1 MASDSLL
8 QSLHSHLAWWG
19 LRQFTSDGT
28 YFQWQRETLSP
39 AEIAAL
45 HRQVEQKR
53 GGSSA
58 DEVLF
63 YDATAHPNILP
74 VLYSQQYDY
83 YLAIGSRV
91 ADRMSGAQCVLDV
104 GCGVGI
110 LTTFYARQHPDKA
123 FIGIDRSPASI
134 ARAQE
139 HAKALGLTNV
149 QFECLDLDHTTPTR
163 SFDLILTTH
172 ALVQAELDPGIPS
185 RRWNTFERT
194 GEGQQQADF
203 ERRTGID
210 TRLDRMSVLL
220 SVHGRMI
227 VFEKT
232 RQLARRVPLQRALAA
247 RGLGLVE
254 QPELIRYRLVEEVAD
269 DGPFYVLGR
278 GASGQLLWDE
288 APEPDEGRPFD
299 RATLKT
305 DLPDPD
311 APLYE
316 NHWPSAQ
323 RIWEQLHDKHLL
335 KETTCQEPDGRQL
348 HIELGQAEEGV
359 YLYCA
364 NTLDQ
369 RQLVLVEPARTAML
383 ESYYQKIA
391 SGAPPSTATGQADRW
406 LERCKLYSE

>member
-1 MASDSLL
+1 MINDSLL
-8 QSLHSHLAWWG
+8 QSLHSHLAGWD
-19 LRQFTSDGT
+19 LRQFTSDET

-39 AEIAAL
+39 AEITAL
-45 HRQVEQKR
+45 HRQLEQKR

-58 DEVLF
+58 DEVSF
-63 YDATAHPNILP
+63 YDASAQPNILP

-91 ADRMSGAQCVLDV
+91 ADRISGARSILDV

-110 LTTFYARQHPDKA
+110 LTTFYARQHPDMT
-123 FIGIDRSPASI
+123 FIGIDRSPVSI

-139 HAKALGLTNV
+139 QAKVFGLTNV
-149 QFECLDLDHTTPTR
+149 QFECLDLDHTTPPR

-172 ALVQAELDPGIPS
+172 TLVQAEQDPGIPS
-185 RRWNTFERT
+185 RRWNTFERAV
-194 GEGQQQADF
+194 ERQQQADF

-210 TRLDRMSVLL
+210 TRLDRVSVLL
-220 SVHGRMI
+220 SAQGRMI

-247 RGLGLVE
+247 RGLGLIE
-254 QPELIRYRLVEEVAD
+254 KPELIRYRLVEEITD

-288 APEPDEGRPFD
+288 SPEPDEGRPYD

-305 DLPDPD
+305 GLTDPD
-311 APLYE
+311 LPLYE

-323 RIWEQLHDKHLL
+323 RVWEQLHDKHLL

-348 HIELGQAEEGV
+348 HIELGHAEEGV

-369 RQLVLVEPARTAML
+369 RQLVLVEPARKVML
-383 ESYYQKIA
+383 ESYYQEIA
-391 SGAPPSTATGQADRW
+391 GSAP
-406 LERCKLYSE
+406 